1 MERPTENDKPL
12 EIVLKTSLEQSA
24 INLQAEQLETLHRK
38 IEELQQ
44 KALDGALILK
54 FLEGKKDRL
63 EANLHYF
70 QQ

>member
-1 MERPTENDKPL
+1 VEPTTETDKPL
-12 EIVLKTSLEQSA
+12 EMVLKTSLEQSA
-24 INLQAEQLETLHRK
+24 INLQAEQLETLHQK

>member
-1 MERPTENDKPL
+1 MERPTETDKPP
-12 EIVLKTSLEQSA
+12 EMVLKTSLEQSA
-24 INLQAEQLETLHRK
+24 INLQAEQLETLHQK

>member
-1 MERPTENDKPL
+1 MEPTTETDKPL
-12 EIVLKTSLEQSA
+12 EMVIKTSLEQST
-24 INLQAEQLETLHRK
+24 INFQAEQLETLRQK

-44 KALDGALILK
+44 EAVDRTLIIK

>member
-1 MERPTENDKPL
+1 M
-12 EIVLKTSLEQSA
+12 VLKTSLEQSA
-24 INLQAEQLETLHRK
+24 INLQAEQLETLHQK